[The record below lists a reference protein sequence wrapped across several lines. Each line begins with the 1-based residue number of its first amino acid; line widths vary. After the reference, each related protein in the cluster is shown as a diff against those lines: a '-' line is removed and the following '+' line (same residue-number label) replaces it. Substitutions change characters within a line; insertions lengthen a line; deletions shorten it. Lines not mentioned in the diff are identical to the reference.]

1 MKNGWGCVK
10 IYCPEY
16 VLGNY
21 IVYVSEY
28 VLGNYIVTVL
38 YRLSWWACTVLPA
51 KNLMKLLPV
60 RSGVSNCFISSL
72 II

>member
-28 VLGNYIVTVL
+28 VLGNYIVTVYIDSL
-38 YRLSWWACTVLPA
+38 GGHVQFCQL
-51 KNLMKLLPV
+51 K
-60 RSGVSNCFISSL
+60 IS
-72 II
+72 